1 MAGMTEEHAET
12 TLELSIQGM
21 SCAACAARL
30 EKVLNR
36 LPQVAAQVHF
46 ATARAQLRG
55 AVKLDEAL
63 AAVARAG
70 FSAQPLAQADP
81 EAEQRRELAAA
92 RRAMLGGL
100 LVALPFFVAMP
111 WMLAG
116 VHVPAWL
123 PLPVQFVLSSIAQFV
138 LGARFYRGAYAALRA
153 GGANMDVL
161 VALGTTAAWAASTA
175 AWWRQAHGDIYFDA
189 PAMIIALVSLG
200 KWLELRARAG
210 TRAVL
215 DALLRLQ
222 PKTAQVPQDDGTLRE
237 VPLASLRVGDV
248 FVVRAGDAVAVDA
261 CIEGGVSA
269 VDESMLTGESRAVHK
284 QTGDSVC
291 AATVNVGDG
300 TLHCRATAV
309 GSATVLAGIIRLV
322 EAAQSSKAP
331 VQRLADRAAAVFVP
345 AVLGVALITLAA
357 WWFFGGDFSSALR
370 HAVSVLVIACPC
382 ALGLATPTA
391 VMVGVGQGARAGILI
406 RNAAALER
414 AGQLRALALDKTG
427 TLTCGQPHVA
437 AVLPLAGEREDVLAL
452 AAALEAHSAHPLA
465 HAIVAH
471 AREAGLTIPPAAEVR
486 ISSGRGVAGVVAG
499 KTVRVGSFD
508 FVGAFEAARPTVA
521 EEDSVVAVAVE
532 GRLLGVITL
541 HDALR
546 PEAPRAVRALRQA
559 GLQVWMLTGDHES
572 AAARIAREAGIA
584 HWQAAMLPADK
595 AAALARLRAQLPA
608 RAVVGMAG
616 DGINDAPALAQADV
630 SFAFGVGA
638 EVAVSAA
645 DITLVRPSLAGIVH
659 AVQLSRATMAK
670 IRQNLFFAFVYNVI
684 GIGFAAAGLLSP
696 VIAAL
701 AMAMSSLSV
710 VSNSLLLRRWQP
722 QSLETGEST

>member
-1 MAGMTEEHAET
+1 MTEEHAET

-21 SCAACAARL
+21 TCAACAARL

-36 LPQVAAQVHF
+36 LPQVVAQVHF

-55 AVKLDEAL
+55 AVNLDEAL

-81 EAEQRRELAAA
+81 EREQRRELAAA

-161 VALGTTAAWAASTA
+161 VALGTTAAWTASTA
-175 AWWRQAHGDIYFDA
+175 AWWRQAHEGVYFDA

-222 PKTAQVPQDDGTLRE
+222 PKIAQVPQEDGTLRE

-261 CIEGGVSA
+261 RIERGASA

-357 WWFFGGDFSSALR
+357 WWFFGGDFAPALR

-406 RNAAALER
+406 RNAAALEQ

-437 AVLPLAGEREDVLAL
+437 AILPQAGERADALLTL

-486 ISSGRGVAGVVAG
+486 ITSGRGVAGVVAG

-521 EEDSVVAVAVE
+521 EEDSVVAVTAE

-546 PEAPRAVRALRQA
+546 PEAARAVRALRRA
-559 GLQVWMLTGDHES
+559 GLSVWMLTGDRET
-572 AAARIAREAGIA
+572 AAARIAREAGVE
-584 HWQAAMLPADK
+584 HWQAQMLPADK
-595 AAALARLRAQLPA
+595 AAALARLRAQLPP
-608 RAVVGMAG
+608 RAVIGMAG

-645 DITLVRPSLAGIVH
+645 DITLVRPSLAGIVY

>member
-1 MAGMTEEHAET
+1 MIGMTTENAET

-21 SCAACAARL
+21 HCAACAARL

-36 LPQVAAQVHF
+36 LPQVVAQVHF

-55 AVKLDEAL
+55 AVNLDEAL

-70 FSAQPLAQADP
+70 FSAQPLAQTDP
-81 EAEQRRELAAA
+81 EREQRRELAAA
-92 RRAMLGGL
+92 RRAMLAGL

-111 WMLAG
+111 WMFMG
-116 VHVPAWL
+116 VHVPAWF
-123 PLPVQFVLSSIAQFV
+123 PLPVQFVLASIAQFV

-161 VALGTTAAWAASTA
+161 VALGTSAAWAASTA
-175 AWWRQAHGDIYFDA
+175 AWWQQAHEGIYFDA

-210 TRAVL
+210 TRAAL
-215 DALLRLQ
+215 DALLRLR
-222 PKTAQVPQDDGTLRE
+222 PKTAWVQAQDGALRE
-237 VPLASLRVGDV
+237 VPQETLRVGDA

-261 CIEGGVSA
+261 RIERGDSA
-269 VDESMLTGESRAVHK
+269 LDESMLTGESRAVHK
-284 QTGDSVC
+284 QAGDAVH

-300 TLHCRATAV
+300 TLFCRATAV
-309 GSATVLAGIIRLV
+309 GSDTLLAGIIRLV

-357 WWFFGGDFSSALR
+357 WWFFGGDFSQALR
-370 HAVSVLVIACPC
+370 HAVAVLVIACPC

-391 VMVGVGQGARAGILI
+391 VMVGMGQGARAGILI
-406 RNAAALER
+406 RNAAALEQ
-414 AGQLRALALDKTG
+414 AGRMTALALDKTG
-427 TLTCGQPHVA
+427 TLTQGRPRVA
-437 AVLPLAGEREDVLAL
+437 AVLPCAGERADVLAL

-465 HAIVAH
+465 QAIVAH
-471 AREAGLTIPPAAEVR
+471 AREAGLTIPPALDVR
-486 ISSGRGVAGVVAG
+486 ITSGRGVAGTVAG
-499 KTVRVGSFD
+499 KAVRAGSLA
-508 FVGAFEAARPTVA
+508 FVDAPEDARARVP
-521 EEDSVVAVAVE
+521 EEDSVVAVAIE
-532 GRLLGVITL
+532 GRLHGLITL

-546 PEAPRAVRALRQA
+546 PEAPRAVRALQQA
-559 GLQVWMLTGDHES
+559 GLTVWMLTGDHAA
-572 AAARIAREAGIA
+572 AAARIAREANVT
-584 HWQAAMLPADK
+584 HWQAALLPADK
-595 AAALARLRAQLPA
+595 VAALARLRTDAHS
-608 RAVVGMAG
+608 VIGMAG

-630 SFAFGVGA
+630 SFALGVGA
-638 EVAVSAA
+638 EAAVAAA
-645 DITLVRPSLAGIVH
+645 DITLVRPALDGIVH

-670 IRQNLFFAFVYNVI
+670 IRQNLFFAFIYNVI
-684 GIGFAAAGLLSP
+684 GIGFAAAGMLNP

-710 VSNSLLLRRWQP
+710 VSNSLLLRRWRPQP
-722 QSLETGEST
+722 LASGEKP